1 MQRWGRVS
9 QQIGNRVVA
18 QIEILAIL
26 TVAIAAAHWLGNK
39 PGGRMVGG
47 ALLVIII
54 VAVLANLG
62 VVPLASENVP
72 VYNQLLGTAAP
83 VSIFLLLLNARL
95 GSLLS
100 AGGPMLAMFAF
111 AALGTVTGVLAAGWF
126 LGASEWMGEWYGPL
140 SGMFAATYIGG
151 GANFNALALHYD
163 FMQSGNLYAAAAVAD
178 HVLTVIW
185 IAVLLVFPR
194 LVGALLPTRDALAGV
209 EVGTESAG
217 RPDDRPA
224 LGDMAMLA
232 ALGLGAF
239 VVSNQLA
246 VWLAGVVGFD
256 VPAILILTTLALLLA
271 QTGPVARLRGAE
283 VLGMYGAYLFLA
295 ALAAYCEIAALRETG
310 RIGLL
315 LMAFVVILIAVHGVI
330 VVLAARFT
338 RQSPEVAAVASAT
351 TVGGST
357 VVLPL
362 VERFGRKDLLLPGI
376 VLGSLGNLLGTYIGF
391 MLVYA
396 LQL

>member
-1 MQRWGRVS
+1 MQ
-9 QQIGNRVVA
+9 QL
-18 QIEILAIL
+18 EILAVL
-26 TVAIAAAHWLGNK
+26 TAAIAAAHWLGGK
-39 PGGRMVGG
+39 PGGRVVGG
-47 ALLVIII
+47 ALLVIVL
-54 VAVLANLG
+54 VAALANLG

-95 GSLLS
+95 ASLLR

-111 AALGTVTGVLAAGWF
+111 AALGTIAGVLVAGW
-126 LGASEWMGEWYGPL
+126 LLDASEWMGEWYGPL

-178 HVLTVIW
+178 HVLTVVW

-194 LVGALLPTRDALAGV
+194 LVGAVLPKRDVVAEG
-209 EVGTESAG
+209 ESG
-217 RPDDRPA
+217 RDYAIRREDGPA
-224 LGDMAMLA
+224 LGDMAMLV
-232 ALGLGAF
+232 ALGLVGF
-239 VVSNQLA
+239 VASEQLA
-246 VWLAGVVGFD
+246 AWLGGIAGFD
-256 VPAILILTTLALLLA
+256 VPSILILTTLALVLA
-271 QTGPVARLRGAE
+271 QVGPIARLRGAE

-295 ALAAYCEIAALRETG
+295 ALAAYCEVAALRETG

-315 LMAFVVILIAVHGVI
+315 LMAFVIILIAVHGAI
-330 VVLAARFT
+330 VVLVGRLM

-357 VVLPL
+357 VILPL

-391 MLVYA
+391 SMVYA
-396 LQL
+396 LS

>member
-1 MQRWGRVS
+1 MSSIHILAVLLA
-9 QQIGNRVVA
+9 VVA
-18 QIEILAIL
+18 
-26 TVAIAAAHWLGNK
+26 AADWLGRK
-39 PGGRMVGG
+39 PGGRVLGG
-47 ALLVIII
+47 ALLVI
-54 VAVLANLG
+54 VLAAILANVG
-62 VVPLASENVP
+62 VIPLASANVP

-83 VSIFLLLLNARL
+83 ISIFLLLLNARL

-100 AGGPMLAMFAF
+100 AGGPMLAMFTF
-111 AALGTVTGVLAAGWF
+111 AALGTIVGVLVAGWL
-126 LGASEWMGEWYGPL
+126 LGASDWMGEWYGPM

-178 HVLTVIW
+178 HVLTVVW

-194 LVGALLPTRDALAGV
+194 LVGGLLSKRD
-209 EVGTESAG
+209 EVACGEARVESAG
-217 RPDDRPA
+217 RQDDRPA
-224 LGDMAMLA
+224 LGDMVMLLALSLA
-232 ALGLGAF
+232 AF
-239 VVSNQLA
+239 VISEQLA
-246 VWLAGVVGFD
+246 AGLTQIVGWD

-271 QTGPVARLRGAE
+271 QTRAVARLRGAE

-295 ALAAYCEIAALRETG
+295 ALAAYCEVAALRETG

-315 LMAFVVILIAVHGVI
+315 LMVFVAILILIHGTI
-330 VVLAARFT
+330 VVLAGRVL
-338 RQSPEVAAVASAT
+338 RQSPEVVAVASAT

>member
-1 MQRWGRVS
+1 MV
-9 QQIGNRVVA
+9 

-26 TVAIAAAHWLGNK
+26 TASIAAAHWLGNK

-47 ALLVIII
+47 ALLVIIL

-62 VVPLASENVP
+62 VVPLASDNVP

-95 GSLLS
+95 ASLLR

-111 AALGTVTGVLAAGWF
+111 AALGTIAGVLVAGWLLDAPEW
-126 LGASEWMGEWYGPL
+126 LGQWYGPL

-178 HVLTVIW
+178 HVLTVVW

-194 LVGALLPTRDALAGV
+194 LVGALLPKRDVATQGETGRGETGRA
-209 EVGTESAG
+209 SAI

-224 LGDMAMLA
+224 LGDMAMLV
-232 ALGLGAF
+232 ALGLVAF
-239 VVSNQLA
+239 VVSEHLA
-246 VWLAGVVGFD
+246 GWLAGVLGFD
-256 VPAILILTTLALLLA
+256 VPSILILTTLALLLA
-271 QTGPVARLRGAE
+271 QVGPVARLRGAE

-295 ALAAYCEIAALRETG
+295 ALAAYCEVAALRETG

-315 LMAFVVILIAVHGVI
+315 LMAFVVILITVHGAI
-330 VVLAARFT
+330 VVLAGRLI

-351 TVGGST
+351 AVGGST

-376 VLGSLGNLLGTYIGF
+376 VLGSLGNLLGTHIGF

-396 LQL
+396 LGS

>member
-1 MQRWGRVS
+1 MEQL
-9 QQIGNRVVA
+9 
-18 QIEILAIL
+18 EILAIL
-26 TVAIAAAHWLGNK
+26 TAAIAAAHWLGNK
-39 PGGRMVGG
+39 PGGRVVGG
-47 ALLVIII
+47 ALLVIIL

-62 VVPLASENVP
+62 VVPLASADVP
-72 VYNQLLGTAAP
+72 VYNQLLGVAAP

-95 GSLLS
+95 GSLMR
-100 AGGPMLAMFAF
+100 AGGPMLVMFAF
-111 AALGTVTGVLAAGWF
+111 AAIGTVAGVLVAGWL
-126 LGASEWMGEWYGPL
+126 LGASAWMGDWYGPL

-185 IAVLLVFPR
+185 IAVLLIFPR
-194 LVGALLPTRDALAGV
+194 LVGRLLPKRDVFDQDREPPQPAASGDLDRDRDEAPEPQDG
-209 EVGTESAG
+209 E
-217 RPDDRPA
+217 RPA
-224 LGDMAMLA
+224 LGDLVMLG
-232 ALGLGAF
+232 ALGLVAF
-239 VVSNQLA
+239 VFSEHLA
-246 VWLAGVVGFD
+246 AWLGGMVGFD

-271 QTGPVARLRGAE
+271 QAGPVARLKGAE
-283 VLGMYGAYLFLA
+283 MLGMYGAYLFLA
-295 ALAAYCEIAALRETG
+295 ALAAYCEVAALRETG
-310 RIGLL
+310 KIGLL
-315 LMAFVVILIAVHGVI
+315 LMAFVIILIAVHGAF
-330 VVLAARFT
+330 VVLAGRLI
-338 RQSPEVAAVASAT
+338 RQSPEVVAVASAT

-362 VERFGRKDLLLPGI
+362 VERFRRPDLLLPGV